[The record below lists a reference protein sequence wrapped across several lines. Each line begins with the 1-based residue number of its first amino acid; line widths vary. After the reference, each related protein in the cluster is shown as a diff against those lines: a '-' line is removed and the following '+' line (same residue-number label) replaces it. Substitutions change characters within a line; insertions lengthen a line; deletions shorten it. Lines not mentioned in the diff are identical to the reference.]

1 MHVNKVSYVFTIN
14 HVAQM
19 LGEDEETLEAIAE
32 TMIPEDGCLFVV
44 GSAEHAIRA
53 FTKFGI
59 ESLRDLLL
67 DTRK

>member
-32 TMIPEDGCLFVV
+32 TMTPEDGCLLC
-44 GSAEHAIRA
+44 
-53 FTKFGI
+53 GI
-59 ESLRDLLL
+59 CGTRNQSLYQVRH
-67 DTRK
+67 